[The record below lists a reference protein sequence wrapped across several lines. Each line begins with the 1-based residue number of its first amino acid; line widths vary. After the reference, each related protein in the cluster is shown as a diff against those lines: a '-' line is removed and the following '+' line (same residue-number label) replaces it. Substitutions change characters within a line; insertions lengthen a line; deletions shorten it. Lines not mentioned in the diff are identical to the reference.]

1 MPDSDPTAASSP
13 QSDLLAAVE
22 GAVQEAL
29 VSGREDRLCVLG
41 HGEISLVIGWPADDP
56 VVACKRLPVFP
67 SAAAVERYKDVF
79 SRYIARLEQRG
90 LQVVPSS
97 LSFLSPGRDGRTVGN
112 VGYVGYVGY
121 VVQPVLPAGSLGPD
135 ILRAAAPDP
144 YHPLLAAVVA
154 GVLGAVDAS
163 TGLDGQVS
171 NWSMADGT
179 AQYLDV
185 TTPILYD
192 DGKLALDVNVLVASY
207 PWVLRPAL
215 RRFAAPPI
223 AAAYCDP
230 RTVLLDLAANLHKER
245 LTEWVPAVLE
255 AANRELS
262 SPIAPDEVHR
272 YYRSNA
278 RLWEV
283 MLRLRRADRWWQRR
297 VRRRIYPYLLPG
309 PTRR

>member
-1 MPDSDPTAASSP
+1 VPDSDPTAPGSP
-13 QSDLLAAVE
+13 LGDVLAAVE

-29 VSGREDRLCVLG
+29 AAGREDHLCVLG
-41 HGEISLVIGWPADDP
+41 HGEISLVIGWPTDDP
-56 VVACKRLPVFP
+56 VMACKRLPVFP
-67 SAAAVERYKDVF
+67 STTAAERYEDVF
-79 SRYIARLEQRG
+79 SRYVARLEQRG
-90 LQVVPSS
+90 LHVVPSS
-97 LSFLSPGRDGRTVGN
+97 LNFLSPGRDGRRI
-112 VGYVGYVGY
+112 GY

-135 ILRAAAPDP
+135 ILRAAVPDP
-144 YHPLLAAVVA
+144 DHPLLTAVVA
-154 GVLGAVDAS
+154 GVLAAVDAR
-163 TGLDGQVS
+163 TGLDAQIS
-171 NWSMADGT
+171 NWSMVDET
-179 AQYLDV
+179 AHYLDV

-192 DGKLALDVNVLVASY
+192 HDGLALDVNVLIASY
-207 PWVLRPAL
+207 PWVLRPPL

-245 LTEWVPAVLE
+245 LTEWIPAVLE

-262 SPIAPDEVHR
+262 APITPDEVDR

-283 MLRLRRADRWWQRR
+283 MLRLRLADRWWQRR
-297 VRRRIYPYLLPG
+297 VRRRPYPFLLPG

>member
-1 MPDSDPTAASSP
+1 MPEGDPTGPSFP
-13 QSDLLAAVE
+13 ESDLLAAVE
-22 GAVQEAL
+22 AAVQEAL
-29 VSGREDRLCVLG
+29 ASGREDHLCVLG
-41 HGEISLVIGWPADDP
+41 HGEISLVIGWPTDDP
-56 VVACKRLPVFP
+56 VMACKRLPVFP
-67 SAAAVERYKDVF
+67 STAAGEGFKEVF

-90 LQVVPSS
+90 LHVVPSS
-97 LSFLSPGRDGRTVGN
+97 LNFLSPGRDGRTI
-112 VGYVGYVGY
+112 GY
-121 VVQPVLPAGSLGPD
+121 VVQPVLPPASLGPA

-144 YHPLLAAVVA
+144 DHRLLTAVVA
-154 GVLGAVDAS
+154 GVFGAVDAR
-163 TGLDGQVS
+163 TGLDAQVS
-171 NWSMADGT
+171 NWSMAEER

-192 DGKLALDVNVLVASY
+192 SGRLALDVNVLVASY

-245 LTEWVPAVLE
+245 LTAWIPAVLE

-262 SPIAPDEVHR
+262 ASITPDEVDR

-297 VRRRIYPYLLPG
+297 VRRRTYPFLLPG

>member
-1 MPDSDPTAASSP
+1 M
-13 QSDLLAAVE
+13 LLAVE
-22 GAVQEAL
+22 AAVQEAL
-29 VSGREDRLCVLG
+29 ESGREDHLRVLG
-41 HGEISLVIGWPADDP
+41 HGEISLVVGWPSDAP

-67 SAAAVERYKDVF
+67 STAAAQRYADVF

-90 LQVVPSS
+90 LHVLPSS
-97 LSFLSPGRDGRTVGN
+97 VQFLSPGRDGRL
-112 VGYVGYVGY
+112 VGY
-121 VVQPVLPAGSLGPD
+121 VVQPVLPPGSLGPAL
-135 ILRAAAPDP
+135 LRSAVPDP
-144 YHPLLAAVVA
+144 DHPLVAAVVA
-154 GVLGAVDAS
+154 GVLGAVDPR
-163 TGLDGQVS
+163 TGLDAQIS
-171 NWSMADGT
+171 NWSMVDET
-179 AQYLDV
+179 AKYLDV

-192 DGKLALDVNVLVASY
+192 DGGRLELDVDVLVASY
-207 PWVLRPAL
+207 PWVLRPPL

-245 LTEWVPAVLE
+245 LTAWIPAVLE

-262 SPIAPDEVHR
+262 APLTIAEVDR

-283 MLRLRRADRWWQRR
+283 MLRLRQADRWWQRR
-297 VRRRIYPYLLPG
+297 VRRRSYPYLLPG

>member
-1 MPDSDPTAASSP
+1 VADPDVLP
-13 QSDLLAAVE
+13 AVE
-22 GAVQEAL
+22 AAVQEAL
-29 VSGREDRLCVLG
+29 ASGREDHLRVLG
-41 HGEISLVIGWPADDP
+41 HGEISLVVGWPGDAP

-67 SAAAVERYKDVF
+67 SVAAADRYADVF
-79 SRYIARLEQRG
+79 SRYVATLEQRG
-90 LQVVPSS
+90 LHVVPST
-97 LSFLSPGRDGRTVGN
+97 LHFLDPGGDGRL
-112 VGYVGYVGY
+112 VGY
-121 VVQPVLPAGSLGPD
+121 VVQPVLPEGSLGPD

-144 YHPLLAAVVA
+144 DHPLLAAVVA
-154 GVLGAVDAS
+154 GVLGTVDAR
-163 TGLDGQVS
+163 TGLDAQIS
-171 NWSMADGT
+171 NWAWVDET
-179 AQYLDV
+179 AHYLDV

-192 DGKLALDVNVLVASY
+192 DGVLELDVDVLIAAY
-207 PWVLRPAL
+207 PWVLRPPL

-245 LTEWVPAVLE
+245 LTEWIPAVLQ

-262 SPIAPDEVHR
+262 TPLTPVEVDR

-297 VRRRIYPYLLPG
+297 VRRRSYPFLLPG
-309 PTRR
+309 AIRR

>member
-1 MPDSDPTAASSP
+1 MPDSGRIDPGSP
-13 QSDLLAAVE
+13 QGDLLAAVE
-22 GAVQEAL
+22 AAVQQAL
-29 VSGREDRLCVLG
+29 DSGREDRLRVLG
-41 HGEISLVIGWPADDP
+41 HGEISLVIGWPSDDP

-67 SAAAVERYKDVF
+67 STTAAERYADVF
-79 SRYIARLEQRG
+79 TRYVARLEQRG
-90 LQVVPSS
+90 LRVVPSS
-97 LSFLSPGRDGRTVGN
+97 VHFLGPGRDGRL
-112 VGYVGYVGY
+112 VGY

-135 ILRAAAPDP
+135 ILRAAVPDP
-144 YHPLLAAVVA
+144 DHPLLTAVVA
-154 GVLGAVDAS
+154 GVLGTVDAR
-163 TGLDGQVS
+163 TGLDAQIS
-171 NWSMADGT
+171 NWSMVDET

-192 DGKLALDVNVLVASY
+192 DSGLELDVAVLIASY
-207 PWVLRPAL
+207 PWVLRPPL

-223 AAAYCDP
+223 AAAYCNP

-245 LTEWVPAVLE
+245 LAGWIPAVLE
-255 AANRELS
+255 AANRELG
-262 SPIAPDEVHR
+262 APLTTGEVDR

-297 VRRRIYPYLLPG
+297 VRRRPYPFLLPG

>member
-1 MPDSDPTAASSP
+1 
-13 QSDLLAAVE
+13 LAAVE
-22 GAVQEAL
+22 SAVQEAL
-29 VSGREDRLCVLG
+29 ASGREDHLCVLG
-41 HGEISLVIGWPADDP
+41 HGEISLVIGWPTHDP
-56 VVACKRLPVFP
+56 AMACKRLPVFP
-67 SAAAVERYKDVF
+67 STAAAERYEDVF
-79 SRYIARLEQRG
+79 SRYVARLEQRG
-90 LQVVPSS
+90 LHVVPSS
-97 LSFLSPGRDGRTVGN
+97 LNFLSLGRPGRPDRPGRPGGDGRT
-112 VGYVGYVGY
+112 VGY

-135 ILRAAAPDP
+135 ILRAAVPDP
-144 YHPLLAAVVA
+144 DHPLLTSVVA

-163 TGLDGQVS
+163 TGLDGQIS
-171 NWSMADGT
+171 NWSMADET

-192 DGKLALDVNVLVASY
+192 DGRLALDVNVLVASY

-245 LTEWVPAVLE
+245 LTGWIPAVLQG
-255 AANRELS
+255 ANRELS
-262 SPIAPDEVHR
+262 APITPDEVHR

-283 MLRLRRADRWWQRR
+283 MLRLRLADRWWQRR
-297 VRRRIYPYLLPG
+297 VRRRIYPFLLPG

>member
-1 MPDSDPTAASSP
+1 MPDPGRMDPGSP
-13 QSDLLAAVE
+13 QGDLLAAVE
-22 GAVQEAL
+22 AAVQQAL
-29 VSGREDRLCVLG
+29 DSGREDHLRVLG
-41 HGEISLVIGWPADDP
+41 HGEISLVIGWPSDDP

-67 SAAAVERYKDVF
+67 STTAAERYADVF
-79 SRYIARLEQRG
+79 TRYVARLEQRG
-90 LQVVPSS
+90 LRVVPSS
-97 LSFLSPGRDGRTVGN
+97 VHFLGPGRDGRL
-112 VGYVGYVGY
+112 VGY

-135 ILRAAAPDP
+135 ILRAAVPDP
-144 YHPLLAAVVA
+144 DHPLLTAVVA
-154 GVLGAVDAS
+154 GVLGTVDAR
-163 TGLDGQVS
+163 TGLDAQIS
-171 NWSMADGT
+171 NWSMVDET

-192 DGKLALDVNVLVASY
+192 DSGLELDVAVLIASY
-207 PWVLRPAL
+207 PWVLRPPL

-223 AAAYCDP
+223 AAAYCNP

-245 LTEWVPAVLE
+245 LAGWIPAVLE
-255 AANRELS
+255 AANRELG
-262 SPIAPDEVHR
+262 APLTTGEVDR

-297 VRRRIYPYLLPG
+297 VRRRPYPFLLPG